1 MLVTTSAVSSKAL
14 TQSQL
19 HGPGQT
25 LTAGRRGDLLQRFLT
40 HGLVLIA
47 AELAGESLEAVDLI
61 GCGG

>member
-1 MLVTTSAVSSKAL
+1 MVALRLPLFRLVL
-14 TQSQL
+14 RL
-19 HGPGQT
+19 
-25 LTAGRRGDLLQRFLT
+25 AGRRGDLLQRFLT